1 MYRSWDS
8 IGGWLPYFRID
19 KHPFLYKASGM
30 YTLIFELF
38 FIPLLINH
46 KSRKLAIILGIG
58 FHFGTLLFMNIFFIV
73 LIWSYF
79 SFVPWNKIPFLTEK
93 KSNSFGESLAPSNP
107 WIMWVGIPLI
117 SLNIIFGFGKWNSW
131 PFTVY
136 PTFDYLTPVETERLV
151 YRGIKSNGKKIK
163 LSVDPLYDKLTTQR
177 YTNIESTIIN
187 VSRNQTT
194 KTDTIILNHLLD
206 IILEENKDIDFIEV
220 SIEKRSMIPEKRE
233 AGKNEIVIFFQKVNT
248 NR

>member
-1 MYRSWDS
+1 M
-8 IGGWLPYFRID
+8 
-19 KHPFLYKASGM
+19 
-30 YTLIFELF
+30 
-38 FIPLLINH
+38 
-46 KSRKLAIILGIG
+46 
-58 FHFGTLLFMNIFFIV
+58 
-73 LIWSYF
+73 
-79 SFVPWNKIPFLTEK
+79 
-93 KSNSFGESLAPSNP
+93 
-107 WIMWVGIPLI
+107 
-117 SLNIIFGFGKWNSW
+117 NIIFGFGKWNSW